1 MASTELARLKSWTN
15 DNPGD
20 VVIYDLDRAAVA
32 PLKIPSFWKARF
44 PKTLVLPVVSL
55 ALHPRDI
62 GSLLIGCAEGAVIY
76 SFKQNKVV
84 KDFQIGG
91 PQGPKLTQA
100 LWHPTGTFILITSD
114 NSIMSFW
121 DPKDGR
127 MISARTIQEPRVS
140 LPRTGHA
147 GFGNDRDLETPNQP
161 IFKAAWCSKVGG
173 ARLTHLGRG

>member
-1 MASTELARLKSWTN
+1 M
-15 DNPGD
+15 
-20 VVIYDLDRAAVA
+20 IYDLDRAAVA

-62 GSLLIGCAEGAVIY
+62 GSLLIGCTEGAVIY

-91 PQGPKLTQA
+91 SHGPKLAQA
-100 LWHPTGTFILITSD
+100 LWHPTGTFILIVSD
-114 NSIMSFW
+114 DSIMSFW

-127 MISARTIQEPRVS
+127 MVLARTIQEPRVNAS
-140 LPRTGHA
+140 RLGQG
-147 GFGNDRDLETPNQP
+147 GFGGESAPEAPNQP
-161 IFKAAWCSKVGG
+161 IFKIAWCSKVGKYD
-173 ARLTHLGRG
+173 